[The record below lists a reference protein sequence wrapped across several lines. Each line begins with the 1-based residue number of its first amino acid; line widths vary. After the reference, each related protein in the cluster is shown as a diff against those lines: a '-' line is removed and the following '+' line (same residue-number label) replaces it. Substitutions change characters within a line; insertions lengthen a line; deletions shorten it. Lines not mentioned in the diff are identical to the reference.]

1 MEGHN
6 KQARLHSGGWSS
18 IATIG
23 GGGCGRH
30 SPIAGDK
37 SGSGGLCCG
46 VRGDGG
52 SRGGAG
58 GRSSAQMCLFEFCS
72 TEIAS
77 QQAPV
82 KVE

>member
-6 KQARLHSGGWSS
+6 KQPWFHSGGWGSV
-18 IATIG
+18 ATVG

-37 SGSGGLCCG
+37 SGGGGLCVG

-58 GRSSAQMCLFEFCS
+58 G
-72 TEIAS
+72 
-77 QQAPV
+77 
-82 KVE
+82 